1 MINPSLY
8 TAVNESCHSAL
19 FHEPDSHHI
28 QANPNHSDIFK
39 LLVTHLQCY
48 ALENEYQQKLSR
60 DEKLGALAND

>member
-8 TAVNESCHSAL
+8 TAVNESGHSAL
-19 FHEPDSHHI
+19 FHEPDSHL
-28 QANPNHSDIFK
+28 NHSDIFK

-60 DEKLGALAND
+60 DEKLGALSND

>member
-1 MINPSLY
+1 MNNANIQ
-8 TAVNESCHSAL
+8 TAVNESGHSAL
-19 FHEPDSHHI
+19 FHEPDSDHI
-28 QANPNHSDIFK
+28 QANLNHSDIFK